1 MRSKYRIATV
11 MGIPIEIHVSLL
23 VILPFLAWQLASP
36 QYIETWTGIINAVSP
51 LSITADTL
59 LSGSTPWLIGIA
71 GAVSLF
77 VGVAIHELG
86 HSWVALRY
94 DLTIRSI
101 TLWLF
106 GGVAHIEDLPTE
118 WRKEFWIAIAGP
130 ITSLLLGALGYVLLQ
145 VTPPSAPV
153 AGFVFGWF
161 GLTNVGLALFN
172 LLPAFP
178 MDGGRILRA
187 LLARSRPFVEATQ
200 RAVQVATVVAIL
212 LALVGIFTLNIL
224 LLLIAGFVFLAG
236 RSEATIVMT
245 QELLSGVRVRDLI
258 RPELPTVRAGTPVQ
272 TLIDRMLRD
281 RRTEYVVV
289 DQSGTVQGVV
299 TLANIQMLPEMISP
313 ETKVEDVMTE
323 DPPTISSDDDA
334 FKLFRKL
341 GETDAHCVLVE
352 HEGQVLGLVSGDDF
366 LQILALMQGSARLDN
381 ALPRVPT
388 GEPSHEFRRSRAD

>member
-1 MRSKYRIATV
+1 

-36 QYIETWTGIINAVSP
+36 QYIATWTGIINAISP
-51 LSITADTL
+51 LSITTDTL
-59 LSGSTPWLIGIA
+59 LSGSTPWIIGIA
-71 GAVSLF
+71 GALSLF

-130 ITSLLLGALGYVLLQ
+130 ITSLLLGVIGYVLLQ

-212 LALVGIFTLNIL
+212 LALVGLFTFDIL

-245 QELLSGVRVRDLI
+245 QELLSGVRVRDLM
-258 RPELPTVRAGTPVQ
+258 RPELPTVRTGTPVQ
-272 TLIDRMLRD
+272 ALIDRMLHE

-289 DQSGTVQGVV
+289 DQSRTVQGVV
-299 TLANIQMLPEMISP
+299 TLANVQTLPETIDP
-313 ETKVEDVMTE
+313 DTTVDEVMTE

-334 FKLFRKL
+334 FELFRKI
-341 GETDAHCVLVE
+341 GDTDAHCVLIE
-352 HEGQVLGLVSGDDF
+352 EQGRVLGLVSGDDF
-366 LQILALMQGSARLDN
+366 MQILALLQRSAKLDN
-381 ALPRVPT
+381 ALLQPLPS
-388 GEPSHEFRRSRAD
+388 EQSHEFRRSRVD